1 MLHIAIAPRLEAADR
16 QGLTD
21 AHVLALTLCGE
32 NRALSEVHDRHIRLV
47 FSLASRHA
55 AIEAA
60 FAGI

>member
-1 MLHIAIAPRLEAADR
+1 MLHAAIAPRLEAAGQ

-21 AHVLALTLCGE
+21 AQVLALLLRGGT
-32 NRALSEVHDRHIRLV
+32 RASSEIHDRHIRLV

-55 AIEAA
+55 EIEAA